1 MKSNAAGQLLG
12 YSLQFPR
19 ALFHLLTSS
28 PGDCV
33 SIEVIGDVAT
43 QKNDSS
49 LITEEDKSSI
59 VGNPITN
66 KSTDLWKTLFNWIK
80 AINDGDID
88 VNTTRF
94 ILFSNQAGQSGIVDI
109 FSLATNKDT
118 AIAAIETAKN
128 KLTDIKEG
136 HAIWKYFDYTINT
149 HQKFLVEVIQR
160 FELQIGKGASYDGL
174 REELRKKQIAQSQV
188 EFVLDSLSGW
198 LQENILEKIAAKN
211 NAIVSWE
218 EYDHKFQVL
227 FDRSRKREL
236 IDFTLQS
243 KPDSDQIDSHL
254 KVRPTYIRQ
263 LDIIGMN
270 DDEVVRAVSD
280 YMRAEI
286 NRAKWIEDEIIDEN
300 VAQEFE
306 NKLSSYCRNQTKKIE
321 ITQSS
326 LSHQEKGQLLYSDCM
341 MRNEMIRGESPPDST
356 ISGTYHALADK
367 PILGWHSDWKKKL
380 NEEGD

>member
-19 ALFHLLTSS
+19 ALFHLLTCS
-28 PGDCV
+28 PDDCV
-33 SIEVIGDVAT
+33 SIEVVGDVAT
-43 QKNDSS
+43 KKSDDS

-66 KSTDLWKTLFNWIK
+66 KSIDLWKTLFNWIK

-88 VNTTRF
+88 VNVTKF
-94 ILFSNQAGQSGIVDI
+94 ILFCNQTGQCGIVDI

-118 AIAAIETAKN
+118 ASAAIETAKN
-128 KLTDIKEG
+128 KLSDIKKD
-136 HAIWKYFDYTINT
+136 HAIWEYFNYTVNT
-149 HQKFLVEVIQR
+149 HQNILAEVIQR
-160 FELQIGKGASYDGL
+160 FELQIGKGASYGGL
-174 REELRKKQIAQSQV
+174 REELQKKHIAPSQV
-188 EFVLDSLSGW
+188 EFVLHGLSGW
-198 LQENILEKIAAKN
+198 LQENILTKIAAN
-211 NAIVSWE
+211 NSAIVSWE
-218 EYDHKFQVL
+218 EFDHKFQVL
-227 FDRSRKREL
+227 FDRSRRREL

-243 KPDSDQIDSHL
+243 IPDSDQIDSHL
-254 KVRPTYIRQ
+254 KIRPTYIRQ

-306 NKLSSYCRNQTKKIE
+306 NKLSSYCRNKAKKIE

-326 LSHQEKGQLLYSDCM
+326 LSHQDKGQLLYSDCM

-380 NEEGD
+380 KEQGS